1 MKKKNLYCAILLL
14 LSPSSSSSSH
24 SPTTALLPSLRE
36 KYERDP
42 FSVLNVNRGGGEK
55 REKQSAIPASNG
67 AVLLRGFGTA
77 FFDTALLL
85 AIVSGMN
92 KLPIGISILLSDIA
106 SIPEPKILG
115 IQTAQFLAWI
125 CVTLPP
131 NLFKYILRERFSG
144 KTEILAPDFYDSIR
158 PRWSPPAAW
167 IWHGLRF
174 CVAKP
179 SQLFVIVSF
188 WASIGDFPKPWTSI
202 TYFLAHA
209 AFADAWNDVFFNDRR
224 LGVGAIFSVISL
236 GTLLTFFFRIA
247 IVNVKVALLL
257 LPSCVIYGWAFAMNL
272 AVCVPANTSSLLKTS
287 EVSGTSTVESSK
299 NGVETSV
306 KKEEV
311 REERNDQFSE
321 LNNDSGTEMADSDA
335 KD

>member
-1 MKKKNLYCAILLL
+1 MRRIYCAVLLL
-14 LSPSSSSSSH
+14 FSPSSSYSSH

-55 REKQSAIPASNG
+55 REEQSAIPASNG
-67 AVLLRGFGTA
+67 AVLLRGFSTA

-125 CVTLPP
+125 CVTLLP
-131 NLFKYILRERFSG
+131 NIFKYILRERSNG
-144 KTEILAPDFYDSIR
+144 KTKILAPQFYESIR

-179 SQLFVIVSF
+179 SQLFTIVSF
-188 WASIGDFPKPWTSI
+188 WASIGDSPKPWTSI
-202 TYFLAHA
+202 TYFLAHS

-224 LGVGAIFSVISL
+224 LGVGAIFSIISL
-236 GTLLTFFFRIA
+236 GTLLTFFFRVA
-247 IVNVKVALLL
+247 IVNIKAALLL

-272 AVCVPANTSSLLKTS
+272 AVCVPGKTSPVSKTS
-287 EVSGTSTVESSK
+287 EVSGTSTVESSE
-299 NGVETSV
+299 NGIETSV
-306 KKEEV
+306 KKEEG
-311 REERNDQFSE
+311 REERKNGKKRGKGKEAGRDKKGAE
-321 LNNDSGTEMADSDA
+321 
-335 KD
+335 